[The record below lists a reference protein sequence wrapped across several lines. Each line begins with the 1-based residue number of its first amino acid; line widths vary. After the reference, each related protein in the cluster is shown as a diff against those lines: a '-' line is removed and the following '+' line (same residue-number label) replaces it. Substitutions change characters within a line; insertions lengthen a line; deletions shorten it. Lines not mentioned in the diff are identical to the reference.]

1 MSIDQNSASL
11 IISIGSRVHE
21 PAWRALNAYNTH
33 PNKQSGSYVIGSSL
47 EYSRENRPGGGIIS
61 RRLED
66 LKKSELSSTTVKGL
80 FSVEQLIL
88 QDLKDI
94 LERLWKEFRGHAAR
108 IKRDPDKKGLAH
120 NQVIV
125 IGDAWD
131 TDCSYLLLP
140 TLYILKNL
148 SLVNHDTQLDV
159 ILDISNFQKSENTP
173 VQEALVYRLIKEIEN
188 RIDPNPRFTKD
199 FLLESLGYDMD
210 LMFDNMDFYLFSKH
224 KEDGMFAKDHKELED
239 ILVSFLLSI
248 LNPSVRDLFYRSK
261 NEESRRLDRT
271 FFSSF
276 GSAGMLV
283 ESENIIDY
291 CKHRLCTTTVNE
303 GFLEEQPI
311 QRKLVEGI
319 SDEIIANLG
328 ETIEFIQGLIRKPDF
343 ELVGSDTTD
352 WRLIYTTLDL
362 PYYPP
367 LIDEID
373 SCPFLDNVQTIYK
386 KTLDE
391 HLFGEADILSNNAKI
406 KLASVL
412 NSRQQLLL
420 SLLEN
425 PKLFPNY
432 FSNLRFILK
441 YVSNDL
447 EKRQIHAKKHRDS
460 LANLDDAITALNN
473 AKDRYQTILDK
484 FPSPPVWFHRIP
496 ENFIIIKKILRKIL
510 SLPSFC
516 LYRQLDQARI
526 QTENALKE
534 LISLPYEHI
543 LSDFNQ
549 SLAEQTIILLK
560 EFEEKVNAA
569 YENLETIYHNHKTD
583 QAKTFTYL
591 VPNGHS
597 NVFLLQPLT
606 QKIIEELY
614 QRHQPEL
621 SQMGSELILNKKW
634 ILNLVTNYSVDL
646 DTQLA
651 DLAKNYFAEI
661 NNYSLTTYLKQYSS
675 AQAELKTLPFIYQD
689 YTNRVLTLLPYIS
702 EVTGTYYAS
711 PKRAALMSADGED
724 FWKLFITKQDKEWEH
739 FYSPSKHFASF
750 SQVQHRMSYK
760 GLEHLFLAGIAQWEA
775 LSDSERQQ
783 YDIIPNSPLDGP
795 SAVAER
801 VNETT
806 WRITYNWSFTPSEEK
821 KTHEFTMEIDVN
833 PTSYYELV
841 ATPRY
846 KGQWQRYA
854 EKESNELTQ
863 ITRYLAYF
871 HEQAKFSVYDQA
883 QNVLSFVQSFIAYRS
898 DLDTTGFREY
908 PRFPLET
915 LWDRVGDCE
924 DVAILAG
931 AILAR
936 LGHKVTLL
944 DYPGHIAF
952 GVEAS
957 PTDKNFTLIKDDKYN
972 ISYYYGEATS
982 KGWKLGEIPDSY
994 KDIPPV
1000 FHRIFEDQWK

>member
-11 IISIGSRVHE
+11 IISIGSRAHE
-21 PAWRALNAYNTH
+21 PAWRALNAYNTQ

-47 EYSRENRPGGGIIS
+47 EYSREDRPGGGIVS

-66 LKKSELSSTTVKGL
+66 LKKSELPSTTVKGL

-88 QDLKDI
+88 QDLEDI

-108 IKRDPDKKGLAH
+108 INRDPDKKGLAH

-140 TLYILKNL
+140 TLYILKDL

-159 ILDISNFQKSENTP
+159 ILDISNFQESENTP
-173 VQEALVYRLIKEIEN
+173 IQEALVYRLIKEIEN

-210 LMFDNMDFYLFSKH
+210 LMFSDMDFYLFSKH

-248 LNPSVRDLFYRSK
+248 LNPGVRDLFYRSK

-291 CKHRLCTTTVNE
+291 CKHRLCATTISE
-303 GFLEEQPI
+303 GFVLKQSI

-319 SDEIIANLG
+319 YEKIIANLG
-328 ETIEFIQGLIRKPDF
+328 EIIEFVQGLIRKPDF
-343 ELVGSDTTD
+343 ELVGTNATD
-352 WRLIYTTLDL
+352 WRLNYTTLDL
-362 PYYPP
+362 PYHPP
-367 LIDEID
+367 LIDEIN
-373 SCPFLDNVQTIYK
+373 SCPFINNVQTVYK
-386 KTLDE
+386 QTLDE
-391 HLFGEADILSNNAKI
+391 QLFGEADILSNNARI
-406 KLASVL
+406 KLSSVL
-412 NSRQQLLL
+412 NDRQQLFL

-425 PKLFPNY
+425 PELFPNY
-432 FSNLRFILK
+432 ISNLRFILK
-441 YVSNDL
+441 HISNIL
-447 EKRQIHAKKHRDS
+447 EIRQSHAKKHRDS
-460 LANLDDAITALNN
+460 LPNLDDAIKALNK
-473 AKDRYQTILDK
+473 AQERYQTILDK
-484 FPSPPVWFHRIP
+484 FPPPPIWFQRIP
-496 ENFIIIKKILRKIL
+496 NGFIKTILRKIL

-516 LYRQLDQARI
+516 LYRQLDLART

-549 SLAEQTIILLK
+549 SLAEQTLILLK
-560 EFEEKVNAA
+560 EFEEKVDAA
-569 YENLETIYHNHKTD
+569 SNNLETICLNHKTEEANTLAD
-583 QAKTFTYL
+583 L
-591 VPNGHS
+591 VSKGYG

-606 QKIIEELY
+606 QEIIEELY

-646 DTQLA
+646 DAQLA
-651 DLAKNYFAEI
+651 DLARNYFAEI
-661 NNYSLTTYLKQYSS
+661 NNYPLTTYLKQYSS
-675 AQAELKTLPFIYQD
+675 AQAELKTLPLIYQD

-702 EVTGTYYAS
+702 EVAGTYYTS

-724 FWKLFITKQDKEWEH
+724 FWNLFIPKQDQEWEH

-750 SQVQHRMSYK
+750 SQIQHRMSYK
-760 GLEHLFLAGIAQWEA
+760 GLEHLFLAGIAQWDA
-775 LSDSERQQ
+775 LSESEKNH

-795 SAVAER
+795 NAIAER
-801 VNETT
+801 INETT
-806 WRITYNWSFTPSEEK
+806 WRITYNWSFTPSDNK
-821 KTHEFTMEIDVN
+821 KTYDFTLEIDIN
-833 PTSYYELV
+833 PSSYYELV
-841 ATPRY
+841 TTPRHN
-846 KGQWQRYA
+846 GDWHLYA
-854 EKESNELTQ
+854 EKPSNELDQ
-863 ITRYLAYF
+863 VVSQMAYF
-871 HEQAKFSVYDQA
+871 HKQGNFSVYDQA

-898 DLDTTGFREY
+898 DIETTGFMDY
-908 PRFPLET
+908 PRYPLET

-931 AILAR
+931 AILSR
-936 LGHKVTLL
+936 LGYKVALFY
-944 DYPGHIAF
+944 YPRHLAF

-957 PTDKNFTLIKDDKYN
+957 TTNNNFTLIKDDKYD
-972 ISYYYGEATS
+972 ISYLFGEATS
-982 KGWKLGEIPDSY
+982 KSKKIGEIPDNY
-994 KDIPPV
+994 KGLTPE
-1000 FHRIFEDQWK
+1000 FYRIFENQWK